1 MWTGQRVKT
10 RQRRAKDSYTF
21 RYSLSSVSSLLS
33 LSHFINPPGFI
44 NTISF
49 NYFFHSG
56 QTTGLKAQ
64 NALNFMIYKKSLTL
78 SPMSRKSF
86 DSGFISN
93 LLSTDGNKILLYFQF
108 VGILIAAPIQIML
121 IIGLMVWQIGPAAL
135 AGVGLLVV
143 FAPLQGILF
152 KHLSLVRREIAPIT
166 DQRIKLTN
174 EILAGIRVIK
184 YFAWGIF

>member
-1 MWTGQRVKT
+1 
-10 RQRRAKDSYTF
+10 
-21 RYSLSSVSSLLS
+21 
-33 LSHFINPPGFI
+33 
-44 NTISF
+44 
-49 NYFFHSG
+49 
-56 QTTGLKAQ
+56 
-64 NALNFMIYKKSLTL
+64 
-78 SPMSRKSF
+78 
-86 DSGFISN
+86 
-93 LLSTDGNKILLYFQF
+93 
-108 VGILIAAPIQIML
+108 ML